1 MKQLVPHNPAQNALS
16 LNEAE
21 FVEITDTA
29 PGIGRYVMF
38 GLFTL
43 MLFVGGSAYWAFA
56 SKLDGAVVAPA
67 SFVVEGDRKTVEH
80 LDGGIIRDILIAD
93 GEFVEKGQPLIR
105 LDSTEID
112 VDLSVLGSQ
121 VGELSVRRA
130 RLLAQL
136 SGQAQFEEGSALAAF
151 QDGMDRLH
159 WISAYLTQ
167 KQLFDA
173 EVRARRTETEI
184 NTQRIAGLKD
194 QVEGLTEQ
202 RLTTQNQ
209 IEITQTELSNLQSL
223 LDKGLVAVT
232 RVSSR
237 QIELQRLYGVDAS
250 LRTQITQAEN
260 QAQELELTL
269 ISQQKL
275 REEVIAG
282 ELAVVEAQLDLV
294 RPQFAGTSE
303 RRKRIEVL
311 APASGHVVN
320 MAVSTTGGVIRP
332 GEHIMDIVPADQTLI
347 VEARVK
353 TGDID
358 KLRIGQSTRIRLS
371 AFAQADVP
379 EASGQIFDISAD
391 ALEDERTGE
400 PYYKA
405 RVKLDA
411 QQSEDVTA
419 LDLVPGMP
427 ADLFV
432 NTGERAVI
440 AYLAQ
445 PISDRLAKT
454 FVD

>member
-1 MKQLVPHNPAQNALS
+1 MTQIVTHNASRNALS

-21 FVEITDTA
+21 FIDISDA
-29 PGIGRYVMF
+29 FPRIGRYVWV
-38 GLFTL
+38 GVITL
-43 MLFVGGSAYWAFA
+43 MAFVGGSAYWAFA

-93 GEFVEKGQPLIR
+93 GDFVQAGQPLIR
-105 LDSTEID
+105 LDSTDID
-112 VDLSVLGSQ
+112 VDLNVLGSQ
-121 VGELSVRRA
+121 MGELSVRRA
-130 RLLAQL
+130 RLLAQM
-136 SGQAQFEEGSALAAF
+136 SGQDRFDEVSAMVGF
-151 QDGMDRLH
+151 QAGMERLH
-159 WISAYLTQ
+159 WASAYLAQ

-173 EVRARRTETEI
+173 EARARQTETRI
-184 NTQRIAGLKD
+184 NEQRISGLKD
-194 QVEGLTEQ
+194 EAQGLAEQ
-202 RLTTQNQ
+202 RVRTQNQ
-209 IEITQTELSNLQSL
+209 IEITLTELDSLQTL
-223 LDKGLVAVT
+223 LDKGLVAAT

-250 LRTQITQAEN
+250 LRTQIAQAEN
-260 QAQELELTL
+260 QVRELELTL

-275 REEVIAG
+275 RDEVIAG

-294 RPQFAGTSE
+294 RPQYAGTSE
-303 RRKRIEVL
+303 RRKRIELL
-311 APASGHVVN
+311 APTSGRVVN
-320 MAVSTTGGVIRP
+320 LAASTTGGVIRP
-332 GEHIMDIVPADQTLI
+332 GEHIMDIVPADQALI

-379 EASGQIFDISAD
+379 EASGKIFDISAD

-400 PYYKA
+400 PYYRA
-405 RVKLDA
+405 RVKLDD
-411 QQSEDVTA
+411 QQPKAVAA
-419 LDLVPGMP
+419 LALVPGMP

-440 AYLAQ
+440 AYLSQ

-454 FVD
+454 FIE

>member
-1 MKQLVPHNPAQNALS
+1 MTQIVPHNASRNALS

-21 FVEITDTA
+21 FIDISDA
-29 PGIGRYVMF
+29 SPRIRRYVWV
-38 GLFTL
+38 GVITL
-43 MLFVGGSAYWAFA
+43 MAFVGGSAYWAFA

-93 GEFVEKGQPLIR
+93 GDFVQAGQPLIR
-105 LDSTEID
+105 LDSTDID
-112 VDLSVLGSQ
+112 VDLNVLGSQ
-121 VGELSVRRA
+121 MGELSVRRA
-130 RLLAQL
+130 RLLAQM
-136 SGQAQFEEGSALAAF
+136 SGQDRFDEASAMAGF
-151 QDGMDRLH
+151 QAGMERLH
-159 WISAYLTQ
+159 WTSAYLTQ

-173 EVRARRTETEI
+173 EARARQTETRI
-184 NTQRIAGLKD
+184 NEQRISGLKD
-194 QVEGLTEQ
+194 EAQGLAEQ
-202 RLTTQNQ
+202 RVRTQNQ
-209 IEITQTELSNLQSL
+209 IEITQAELTNLQTL
-223 LDKGLVAVT
+223 LDKGLVAAT

-250 LRTQITQAEN
+250 LRTQIAQAEN
-260 QAQELELTL
+260 QVRELELTL

-275 REEVIAG
+275 RDEVIAG

-294 RPQFAGTSE
+294 RLQYAGTAE
-303 RRKRIEVL
+303 RRKRIELL
-311 APASGHVVN
+311 APTSGRVVN
-320 MAVSTTGGVIRP
+320 LAASTTGGVIRP
-332 GEHIMDIVPADQTLI
+332 GEHIMDIVPADQALI

-379 EASGQIFDISAD
+379 EASGKIFDISAD

-411 QQSEDVTA
+411 QQPEAVAA

-432 NTGERAVI
+432 STGERAVI
-440 AYLAQ
+440 AYLSQ

-454 FVD
+454 FIE